1 MSWRDGRDSCTCSCT
16 LTGLPAQIPTEL
28 RRGSANKTQT
38 VILEVPTCLIHTF
51 LQSPR
56 HEERAPA
63 PSTLF
68 IITYI
73 LLYYI
78 IHSYIA
84 TLYYVAC
91 FLPVLGVLGR
101 YLYYIYLYIY
111 MYIYLIMTILLLYTH
126 AYTFIYI
133 YTYIYINVTL
143 LYIWSFTLIASTGV
157 HIRMRTCVPIYLHYT
172 LATCDT
178 LRTGHTCIHAR
189 AREHTHTH
197 T

>member
-126 AYTFIYI
+126 AYIYVHIYI
-133 YTYIYINVTL
+133 YIYIYKCDSIIYMVFYINRE
-143 LYIWSFTLIASTGV
+143 Y
-157 HIRMRTCVPIYLHYT
+157 R
-172 LATCDT
+172 
-178 LRTGHTCIHAR
+178 R
-189 AREHTHTH
+189 AHTHAH
-197 T
+197 VRAYISALHIGNM